1 MLDAYGV
8 LVDSPPERTDRVS
21 LDGLTGERLERRPR

>member
-8 LVDSPPERTDRVS
+8 LVDSPPNLTDRAS
-21 LDGLTGERLERRPR
+21 LDGLTGERLERGPR